1 MLFKK
6 SVVGWTSEFFGYLGY
21 IVSCGY
27 PTRTRT
33 HTRGNSVA
41 HVWLELQLIDFK
53 LSEVRAIQKYTGAFK
68 IREKYL
74 VCFRESMCLKIVII
88 TRISLFKV

>member
-1 MLFKK
+1 MNIIKLSVLKK
-6 SVVGWTSEFFGYLGY
+6 SVVGYIVGWTPEYFGCLGY

-41 HVWLELQLIDFK
+41 HV
-53 LSEVRAIQKYTGAFK
+53 
-68 IREKYL
+68 
-74 VCFRESMCLKIVII
+74 C
-88 TRISLFKV
+88 SLYSWRSIKVKNKRHTL